1 MDFVDDVNRLLCKDF
16 QCYGTYIPVL
26 NKINYTLVL
35 VTDSYSIQNKLEE
48 RYENFWNN
56 LLSQNSDNIWGRNK
70 LRAYRKLKVNFEAEK
85 YLYTDVDKCSISTF
99 VRVCN

>member
-1 MDFVDDVNRLLCKDF
+1 MDFVDDVNRFLCKDF

-56 LLSQNSDNIWGRNK
+56 LLSQNNDNIWGRNK
-70 LRAYRKLKVNFEAEK
+70 LRTYRKLKANFEAEK
-85 YLYTDVDKCSISTF
+85 YLYTDVDKCIISTF